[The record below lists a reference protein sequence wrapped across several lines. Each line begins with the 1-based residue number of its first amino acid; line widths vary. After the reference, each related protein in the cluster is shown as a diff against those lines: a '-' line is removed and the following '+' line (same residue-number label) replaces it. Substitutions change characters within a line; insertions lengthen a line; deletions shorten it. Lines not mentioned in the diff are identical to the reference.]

1 MPKRTAPIRPANSGG
16 RGDQVHRRRDLGL
29 RGRHRRGLLFFPDGL
44 GKLDAPAAPPLLG
57 GLDYIKT
64 EIVSVPVLKDARIDG
79 YFLTRLV
86 YTVEPEKIARLSVPA
101 EALIV
106 DQVYSYIFGNPQ
118 LDFVNH
124 ETLDLDAFRAG
135 IRDSIN
141 KRVGD
146 DLVHEVLIEQ
156 VDFLSKDEIRDNTI
170 RRKLQAGATAREMS
184 KSFKEH

>member
-1 MPKRTAPIRPANSGG
+1 MIKFIAAAIWVCAVAIGAVFYSF
-16 RGDQVHRRRDLGL
+16 QSASA
-29 RGRHRRGLLFFPDGL
+29 
-44 GKLDAPAAPPLLG
+44 KLDAPAPPPMLG

-64 EIVSVPVLKDARIDG
+64 EIVSVPLVKDSRIDG

-86 YTVEPEKIARLSVPA
+86 YTVEPEKMAKLSVPA
-101 EALIV
+101 ESLII
-106 DQVYSYIFGNPQ
+106 DQVYTYIFGNPQ

-141 KRVGD
+141 KRVGE
-146 DLVHEVLIEQ
+146 DLIQEVLIEQ

-170 RRKLQAGATAREMS
+170 RRKMQAGATAREMS
-184 KSFKEH
+184 KGFKDAPQH